1 MDRKSHTA
9 SRRDGDDRYTPI
21 KALRT
26 VAFAVVIWF
35 CVAVFI
41 RFGGPAGQF
50 TGAQGVATYVATALF
65 TLPINWL
72 TRKAAGMP
80 ARAMP
85 VVQATTLAT
94 TTWLEGVIM
103 KAFPQ
108 VYGGDPAVIA
118 LGAVWLLYAVSLGLG
133 ASVLTAAWAE
143 RRR

>member
-1 MDRKSHTA
+1 
-9 SRRDGDDRYTPI
+9 
-21 KALRT
+21 
-26 VAFAVVIWF
+26 
-35 CVAVFI
+35 
-41 RFGGPAGQF
+41 
-50 TGAQGVATYVATALF
+50 
-65 TLPINWL
+65 
-72 TRKAAGMP
+72 MP

-94 TTWLEGVIM
+94 TTLLEGVIM